1 MIASR
6 LLKLR
11 KAFTLIELL
20 VVIAIIGVL
29 IGLLLPAVQK
39 VREAASRAQS
49 QNNLKQ
55 IGLGFINLAGDSKA
69 GYLPPSFS
77 ASNYFSPTDV
87 RKDLGD
93 FRGVKFTSAF
103 TNLLP
108 FLEQENLY
116 KNILQ
121 SPTATAGSTCVASL
135 QKSASS
141 SPATDHISAITDT
154 KSTVGSVRVASFIA
168 PLDDTDP
175 ASSQVSYGLN
185 NLVFTGGLYNVASL
199 TAIPPV
205 TPWAN
210 TTVAPYNLAMSGNL
224 EARNA
229 YVGATGVGTYK
240 ALVKTRLPDDF
251 KSGTSNVILSVERAA
266 KSSYQAGGDANPPG
280 LSAKGDEH
288 LWYSYNIWVDP
299 FRPTS
304 GTFDKGRETQN
315 GYAALSDLKPQ
326 SFTSG
331 PIQFVCAD
339 GSVKSYNNQNNT
351 TNWIALF
358 NPRTSAIPS
367 FDD

>member
-69 GYLPPSFS
+69 GYLPPSYGAYNLVNGDS
-77 ASNYFSPTDV
+77 

-93 FRGVKFTSAF
+93 FRGVRHTSAF

-116 KNILQ
+116 KNIL
-121 SPTATAGSTCVASL
+121 SSATMGNL
-135 QKSASS
+135 QKTVVNAS
-141 SPATDHISAITDT
+141 TDHTTAIGDTSA
-154 KSTVGSVRVASFIA
+154 TVGTTRVASFIA

-175 ASSQVSYGLN
+175 SRPQVSYGLN
-185 NLVFTGGLYNVASL
+185 NLVFTGGLYNSAAL
-199 TAIPPV
+199 AAIPPV
-205 TPWAN
+205 NPWTNA
-210 TTVAPYNLAMSGNL
+210 TAAPYGYAMSTPPNL

-229 YVGATGVGTYK
+229 YLGATGVGVYK
-240 ALVKTRLPDDF
+240 AFVKTRLPDDF

-266 KSSYQAGGDANPPG
+266 KSSYQTGGDTNPPG
-280 LSAKGDEH
+280 TSGKGDEH
-288 LWYSYNIWVDP
+288 LWYSYNIGVDP

-351 TNWIALF
+351 ANWIALF

>member
-69 GYLPPSFS
+69 GYLPP
-77 ASNYFSPTDV
+77 AYTAYNLVAGDA

-93 FRGVKFTSAF
+93 FRGVRHTSAF

-108 FLEQENLY
+108 FVEQENLY

-121 SPTATAGSTCVASL
+121 NAVSAFQVNVVNAASDHSTAIGNTGT
-135 QKSASS
+135 
-141 SPATDHISAITDT
+141 
-154 KSTVGSVRVASFIA
+154 TVGNVKVSSFIA

-175 ASSQVSYGLN
+175 SRPQVSYGLN
-185 NLVFTGGLYNVASL
+185 NLVFTGGLLATAPNTYA
-199 TAIPPV
+199 AIPPV
-205 TPWAN
+205 QPW
-210 TTVAPYNLAMSGNL
+210 TVAPYSSSATNPS
-224 EARNA
+224 EARSA
-229 YVGATGVGTYK
+229 YIGSTGVGVPK
-240 ALVKTRLPDDF
+240 AFVKTRLPDDF
-251 KSGTSNVILSVERAA
+251 KSGTSNCILATERAA
-266 KSSYQAGGDANPPG
+266 KSSYGAFSSNTQPPNG
-280 LSAKGDEH
+280 TGDEH

-299 FRPTS
+299 FRQ
-304 GTFDKGRETQN
+304 GGFEKGKELI
-315 GYAALSDLKPQ
+315 GGAVAISDLRPQ

-331 PIQFVCAD
+331 PIQLVCAD
-339 GSVKSYNNQNNT
+339 GSVKSYNNQNNAA
-351 TNWIALF
+351 NWVALF
-358 NPRTSAIPS
+358 NPRAVGIPS